1 MRLAIILCI
10 SGLTGLNLTRCKS
23 YDVTQKI
30 TEQRAQNE
38 KAKEIAKKYVPLG
51 PMLDSII
58 TALDGSSELLVETDK
73 ERQKEKAGKEEEKIR
88 ADKNA
93 GAAHTIFWAKVAAGL
108 AIASLSFYGLKKF
121 GQKIPI
127 IGRFF

>member
-1 MRLAIILCI
+1 MRFAIVFFV
-10 SGLTGLNLTRCKS
+10 SGLTGLTLSRCKS

-30 TEQRAQNE
+30 TEQRTQND
-38 KAKEIAKKYVPLG
+38 KAKEIATKYIPIG

-73 ERQKEKAGKEEEKIR
+73 ERQKEKSGKEEEKIR

-93 GAAHTIFWAKVAAGL
+93 GAARTIFWAKVAGGL
-108 AIASLSFYGLKKF
+108 AIAGLSFYGLKKF

-127 IGRFF
+127 IGHIF